1 LHGGVAPQLVQ
12 NDVAR
17 GVALQLDDDPHA
29 LAVGFVADVGNA
41 FQTLFAHHF
50 GDAFDQGLFVDL
62 IGQFGDDDG
71 FAILADLFHRGA
83 AAHDDRTATVA
94 QRIARGGAAHDLAA
108 GGEVGTGHDVQQG
121 VVRHVGVVQQRQ
133 GRIDDLAQIVRR
145 DIGRH
150 ADGDAARAVDQQVR
164 DPARQ
169 DDRLQL
175 LFVVVGLEID
185 GVLVD
190 IGHQGDG
197 GRGHPRLG
205 VTHRSGHIAVD
216 RAEVPLAVDQH
227 QPHREGLGHPHQGH
241 IDRGVAVG
249 VEPAQNVADHTGAFR
264 IAALGCH
271 VQVVHRIEDAT
282 VNRLEAVSGVRQ
294 GAADDHAHGVVEVRT
309 LQFVLDR
316 DRGNV
321 GAAAPAIDRSCGVFV
336 AVVGQG
342 SVALCG
348 RNRNVIRCDDF

>member
-1 LHGGVAPQLVQ
+1 M
-12 NDVAR
+12 
-17 GVALQLDDDPHA
+17 
-29 LAVGFVADVGNA
+29 
-41 FQTLFAHHF
+41 
-50 GDAFDQGLFVDL
+50 
-62 IGQFGDDDG
+62 
-71 FAILADLFHRGA
+71 
-83 AAHDDRTATVA
+83 
-94 QRIARGGAAHDLAA
+94 
-108 GGEVGTGHDVQQG
+108 
-121 VVRHVGVVQQRQ
+121 
-133 GRIDDLAQIVRR
+133 RR

-150 ADGDAARAVDQQVR
+150 ADGDAAGAIDQQVR

-175 LFVVVGLEID
+175 LLVVVRLEID

-190 IGHQGDG
+190 VGHQGDG
-197 GRGHPRLG
+197 GRGHLGLG
-205 VTHRSGHIAVD
+205 VTHRGGHIAVD
-216 RAEVPLAVDQH
+216 RAEIALAVDQH

-249 VEPAQNVADHTGAFR
+249 VEPAQHVADHAGAFR
-264 IAALGCH
+264 IAALGRH
-271 VQVVHRIEDAT
+271 VQVVHRIQDAT
-282 VNRLEAVSGVRQ
+282 VNRLEAVTGVGKR
-294 GAADDHAHGVVEVRT
+294 ARDDHAHGVVEVRT

-321 GAAAPAIDRSCGVFV
+321 GAAASRNDRSCGVFV